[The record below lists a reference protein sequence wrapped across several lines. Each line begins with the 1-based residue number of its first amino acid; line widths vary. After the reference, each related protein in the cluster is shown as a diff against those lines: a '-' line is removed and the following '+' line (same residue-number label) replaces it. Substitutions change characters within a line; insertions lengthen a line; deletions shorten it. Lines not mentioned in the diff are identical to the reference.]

1 MASWFDEQTQP
12 PPYLSPD
19 QLARVGITDPGQ
31 GPNRGSLAEV
41 TSSGP
46 APSTVPTGTP
56 SPPAGPTPGRFTPA
70 PSGQGTFTAYD
81 ANGNPYQTTG
91 ARGQDGRYLPVTG
104 TFLQGGNVVQPYQFS
119 GGVPPPTAQTGGT
132 TTTTAQKSGNIG
144 ADWQAFI
151 ASKGYTGTY
160 ARTNM
165 PAIVAEF
172 NQAYGYTAKPG
183 NPNASGQIDTVD
195 FGDGGGWRDL
205 IHGGDDAWQN
215 IADSPG
221 GAGGA
226 GGMADGSLLAPWTTP
241 FTPRD
246 PSQIAQ
252 DPAYQFQL
260 GQGTQAINRS
270 AAARGTL
277 LTGGTL
283 KSLDQYGQGLA
294 STFNDKYY
302 ARDLGEYQL
311 AQQNFYANQD
321 RPFNKLSQLAT
332 LGKPTALPTPT
343 VP

>member
-31 GPNRGSLAEV
+31 GPNRGSMAGL

-46 APSTVPTGTP
+46 APSTTGQTATDASGRPYPTTGQT
-56 SPPAGPTPGRFTPA
+56 GQNGQLLPTP
-70 PSGQGTFTAYD
+70 
-81 ANGNPYQTTG
+81 
-91 ARGQDGRYLPVTG
+91 G

-132 TTTTAQKSGNIG
+132 TTTGGPQNGDYQGWFMSLVGNQP
-144 ADWQAFI
+144 WNQQTFNSLVPQLQAAGI
-151 ASKGYTGTY
+151 QIT
-160 ARTNM
+160 
-165 PAIVAEF
+165 P
-172 NQAYGYTAKPG
+172 
-183 NPNASGQIDTVD
+183 PNANGDQTKIGIPDGQGGTQWVRVGFGEGHPVWIPQSG
-195 FGDGGGWRDL
+195 
-205 IHGGDDAWQN
+205 A
-215 IADSPG
+215 
-221 GAGGA
+221 AGGSDSTST
-226 GGMADGSLLAPWTTP
+226 GGMADGSLLTPWTTP

-321 RPFNKLSQLAT
+321 RPFSKLSQLAT